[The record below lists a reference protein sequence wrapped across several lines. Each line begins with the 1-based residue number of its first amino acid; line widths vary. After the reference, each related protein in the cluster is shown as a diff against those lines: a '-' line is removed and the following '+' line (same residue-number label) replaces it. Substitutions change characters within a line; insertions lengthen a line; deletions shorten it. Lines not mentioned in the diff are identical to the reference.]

1 MIHHPLQRHQSLTTP
16 QQHAAIGALVGSAVG
31 DALGA
36 PFEFQPGGRY
46 RATFPQ
52 PVVGGRGEMLGGG
65 GFGWRPGEFTDDT
78 QMALALAQSLVQH
91 QGVHP
96 ADLFARWKVW
106 ATQAPDVGVITRSS
120 LRHASVEGAATAAHH
135 ALGRSAGNGALMR
148 VTPIAL
154 AYATAPE
161 ATATHECMQ
170 AALLQSA
177 VTHHDPAA
185 GWGAAIAAEVIRRT
199 ILGADPMA
207 EIADVVALVPAEH
220 RERYVTM
227 LAPHW
232 QPGGRDEPGN
242 GSVWTCLAQAVWAV
256 RHHATFHDA
265 VTAAID
271 LGDDTDTVACVAGA
285 LAGARCGIQAIPSR
299 FTTYVHGRLHTAQ
312 GEVVFHNADLQAL
325 GRSLLGLGTSAEPPA
340 ESPAGPHEVLPGV
353 FAADLSAATEAARHH
368 EYAVLSLCRVGD
380 AFRDVAHRREVYLVD
395 QAGPLDNPALDLAVA
410 DAVATI
416 TAWRAEGRDV
426 LVHCHGGRSRT
437 ALVLQAYAMATQGMS
452 ADEAHQWLTATWSRY
467 DPWNPAF
474 REFLQHRWPG

>member
-1 MIHHPLQRHQSLTTP
+1 MTHHPLHHHRTLTTP
-16 QQHAAIGALVGSAVG
+16 QQHAAVGALVGSAVG

-46 RATFPQ
+46 RAAFPQ
-52 PVVGGRGEMLGGG
+52 PVLGGAGEMLGGG

-106 ATQAPDVGVITRSS
+106 AADAPDVGVITRAA
-120 LRHASVEGAATAAHH
+120 LRHTAVEGAAAQAHQ

-154 AYATAPE
+154 AYATAGADATQQCME
-161 ATATHECMQ
+161 AAVLQ
-170 AALLQSA
+170 AA

-185 GWGAAIAAEVIRRT
+185 GWGAAIAAEVVRRT
-199 ILGADPMA
+199 ILGADPI
-207 EIADVVALVPAEH
+207 EDLQEVVGLVPADH
-220 RERYVTM
+220 RERFATM
-227 LAPHW
+227 LAADW

-242 GSVWTCLAQAVWAV
+242 GSVWTCLAHAVWAV
-256 RHHATFHDA
+256 RHHASFHDA

-299 FTTYVHGRLHTAQ
+299 FTTYVHGRLRTPQ
-312 GEVVFHNADLQAL
+312 GEHTFHNAQLQAL
-325 GRSLLGLGTSAEPPA
+325 ARSLVGLGNGAEPPA
-340 ESPAGPHEVLPGV
+340 ESPAGPQEVLPGV
-353 FAADLSAATEAARHH
+353 FAADLSAATEAARHRD
-368 EYAVLSLCRVGD
+368 YAVLSLCRVGD
-380 AFRDVAHRREVYLVD
+380 AFRDVPVRREVYLVD
-395 QAGPLDNPALDLAVA
+395 QAGPLDNPALGAAVA
-410 DAVATI
+410 DAVATMQ
-416 TAWRAEGRDV
+416 AWRAEGRDV

-437 ALVLQAYAMATQGMS
+437 ALLLQAYAMATQGMS
-452 ADEAHQWLTATWSRY
+452 ADQAHQWLTATWSRY
-467 DPWNPAF
+467 DPWNPVF
-474 REFLQHRWPG
+474 REFLHQHWPA